1 MTPLDPYA
9 ILKVAREA
17 DAAAIK
23 AAYRRSVRI
32 AHPDRGGDAE
42 DFMAI
47 VQAFAVLSDPMA
59 RRLFDETGQI
69 DEDGVR
75 DYRQEVAVVLADM
88 FDAAVTSAFG
98 LSLPLHSV
106 NFIEQMTTVVRAQ
119 IADAQEK
126 RLKADGEIKALQGL
140 KDRIKR
146 RDGAANLFVERLDE
160 QIKGKVQAH
169 RVSLHR
175 LSLLETAA
183 LELANY
189 DSEVELFSAL
199 DVA

>member
-1 MTPLDPYA
+1 MTITDPYS
-9 ILKVAREA
+9 LLGLSREA
-17 DAAAIK
+17 DEAAIK
-23 AAYRRSVRI
+23 AAYRRSVRV
-32 AHPDRGGDAE
+32 AHPDRGGDA
-42 DFMAI
+42 DQFIAI
-47 VQAFAVLSDPMA
+47 VQAFGVLSDPVS

-88 FDAAVTSAFG
+88 FDTAVTTALG
-98 LSLPLHSV
+98 LALPLQSV
-106 NFIEQMTTVVRAQ
+106 NFIEQMVSVVRTQ
-119 IADAQEK
+119 IADAEDK
-126 RLKADGEIKALQGL
+126 RSKSDAEIKALEGL
-140 KDRIKR
+140 RARIKR
-146 RDGAANLFVERLDE
+146 RDGAANLFVERLNE

>member
-1 MTPLDPYA
+1 MTITDPYA
-9 ILKVAREA
+9 ILGLPREA
-17 DAAAIK
+17 DAASIK
-23 AAYRRSVRI
+23 AAYRRSVRV
-32 AHPDRGGDAE
+32 AHPDRGGDSDE
-42 DFMAI
+42 FIAI
-47 VQAFAVLSDPMA
+47 VQAFGVLSDPVSK
-59 RRLFDETGQI
+59 RLFDETGQV

-75 DYRQEVAVVLADM
+75 DYRQEVAIVLADM
-88 FDAAVTSAFG
+88 FDTAVTSALG
-98 LSLPLHSV
+98 LALPLQSV
-106 NFIEQMTTVVRAQ
+106 NFIEQMVSVVRTQ
-119 IADAQEK
+119 IADAEEK
-126 RLKADGEIKALQGL
+126 RSKNDAEIKALEGL
-140 KDRIKR
+140 RARIKR
-146 RDGAANLFVERLDE
+146 RDGAANLFVERLNE